1 AAKPVVMLL
10 PGGPEGP
17 EVFDKLAND
26 LKTKF
31 RVIIPYLPGYGT
43 PKKKLPSY
51 SFKSLGLYTN
61 QLADTLGLDEVHV
74 VGYGLGGASAI
85 HWANRDSAQ
94 IASLTLLSSIGVQE
108 LELLGSYT
116 LNHAVHSIQLAGV
129 WLLHNAI
136 PHFGL
141 FNALGVNVPYARS
154 FYESDQ
160 RPLRSHLRNYRKPM
174 LILHGEDDP
183 LVPAVLAREHH
194 RIVPQS
200 SIVLYQAD
208 HDLVETHS
216 DSLSGEITSF
226 IDRVEEG
233 HADSRAYVSSEKLQR
248 ASQPFSNIDFAKFK
262 GTSLLILMLIIIIS
276 SFISEDLTAI
286 GAGLLAARGLIG
298 FWPAVAACFVGIFI
312 GDVGLYLVGRFIG
325 KKAADKVPFKWIISR
340 DALDQ
345 SASCVSRKGPMI
357 IVSSRF
363 LPGSRLPT
371 YFSAGVIGAG
381 FWMFITYFL
390 ISAVIWTPLL
400 VGISKLLGNEL
411 LRYFTVYKDYALW

>member
-1 AAKPVVMLL
+1 MSEPAKLGGWKLYLLLYIGALLLSHLVVWQFESPVEANEQANRQATLGAVSASGELLNRSVVIDYEEFSAETRAAKPVVMLL

-26 LKTKF
+26 LKAKF
-31 RVIIPYLPGYGT
+31 HVIIPYLPGYGT

-51 SFKSLGLYTN
+51 SFKSLALYTN
-61 QLADTLGLDEVHV
+61 QLADTLGLSEVHV

-200 SIVLYQAD
+200 S
-208 HDLVETHS
+208 
-216 DSLSGEITSF
+216 
-226 IDRVEEG
+226 
-233 HADSRAYVSSEKLQR
+233 
-248 ASQPFSNIDFAKFK
+248 
-262 GTSLLILMLIIIIS
+262 
-276 SFISEDLTAI
+276 
-286 GAGLLAARGLIG
+286 
-298 FWPAVAACFVGIFI
+298 
-312 GDVGLYLVGRFIG
+312 
-325 KKAADKVPFKWIISR
+325 
-340 DALDQ
+340 
-345 SASCVSRKGPMI
+345 
-357 IVSSRF
+357 
-363 LPGSRLPT
+363 
-371 YFSAGVIGAG
+371 
-381 FWMFITYFL
+381 
-390 ISAVIWTPLL
+390 
-400 VGISKLLGNEL
+400 
-411 LRYFTVYKDYALW
+411 